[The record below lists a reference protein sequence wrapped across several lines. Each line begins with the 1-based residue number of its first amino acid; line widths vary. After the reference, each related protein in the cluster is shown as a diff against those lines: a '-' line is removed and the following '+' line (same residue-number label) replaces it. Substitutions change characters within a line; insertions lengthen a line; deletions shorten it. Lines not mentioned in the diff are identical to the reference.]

1 MLKNDSASRIV
12 EFKDLI
18 MTEPKHLYSE
28 TEDVEYVLKIIEESY
43 NIRFETNELAHVNT
57 FGELCDYI
65 ISKIDLKDVN
75 DCSNQQAFYKLRE
88 VIIISKYIDKSN
100 LHTDTLLSS
109 IFPRKNRRKQIAQ
122 IENHLGFNL
131 NILRAKHVIEYTLII
146 LCLGSFILLFINWNL
161 GLLSFISSLL
171 LLKLS
176 KITAKEFK
184 IKTLGEL
191 AEKMT
196 QENYLKSRRDPST
209 MNKKE
214 IVKKIEQ
221 LFIRTL
227 GLERDFKEIAPDTV
241 IVER

>member
-1 MLKNDSASRIV
+1 
-12 EFKDLI
+12 

-28 TEDVEYVLKIIEESY
+28 TEDVEDVLKIIEESY
-43 NIRFETNELAHVNT
+43 NIRFETNELSHVNT

-65 ISKIDLKDVN
+65 ISKINLNDVN

-88 VIIISKYIDKSN
+88 AIIISKHTDKSN
-100 LHTDTLLSS
+100 LHTETLLSS
-109 IFPRKNRRKQIAQ
+109 IFPKKGRRKQIAQ
-122 IENHLGFNL
+122 IESHLGFKL
-131 NILRAKHVIEYTLII
+131 KVLRAKHAIDYSLII
-146 LCLGSFILLFINWNL
+146 LCLGSLIWLFINWKL
-161 GLLSFISSLL
+161 GLLGFISSLF

-176 KITAKEFK
+176 EKTGKEFK

-221 LFIRTL
+221 LFIRAL
-227 GLERDFKEIAPDTV
+227 GLESDFKEIAPDT
-241 IVER
+241 IIIER